1 MSAASTVSVSG
12 DRMSIPRPSPTAA
25 ATLSSS
31 SEPFPPPDSP
41 SPATRSLLPDSG
53 ALASHTGFR
62 AHHQDL
68 RPLGARV
75 LGHAVAPGPGGHA
88 MDLDCAPPPPAS
100 ELPSSSSVAEVAPA
114 EGCASS
120 ASSVRGDVHIGGD
133 VRASAPVREG
143 TSGGRIFSFP
153 RVYVLTD
160 IARNRS

>member
-41 SPATRSLLPDSG
+41 SPATRPLLPDSG
-53 ALASHTGFR
+53 A
-62 AHHQDL
+62 
-68 RPLGARV
+68 

-100 ELPSSSSVAEVAPA
+100 ELPSSSSAAEVAPA

-143 TSGGRIFSFP
+143 TSGILNPSSVLVVTI
-153 RVYVLTD
+153 RVCMCITRQHDQLV
-160 IARNRS
+160 AGQRNII